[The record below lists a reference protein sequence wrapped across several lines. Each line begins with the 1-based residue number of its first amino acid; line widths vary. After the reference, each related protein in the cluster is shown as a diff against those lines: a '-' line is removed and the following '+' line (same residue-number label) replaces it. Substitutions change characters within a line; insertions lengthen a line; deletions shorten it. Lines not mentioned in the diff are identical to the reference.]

1 MTPATRHHLR
11 TALLSVPLRQPDER
25 LAALAGLFHLL
36 EHCVEGREPRAFVAG
51 ADAYRSDALQWAAET
66 PGYPWLACAADCR
79 DPQHVTLLTAPVE
92 EVASR

>member
-1 MTPATRHHLR
+1 MLRHL
-11 TALLSVPLRQPDER
+11 V
-25 LAALAGLFHLL
+25 